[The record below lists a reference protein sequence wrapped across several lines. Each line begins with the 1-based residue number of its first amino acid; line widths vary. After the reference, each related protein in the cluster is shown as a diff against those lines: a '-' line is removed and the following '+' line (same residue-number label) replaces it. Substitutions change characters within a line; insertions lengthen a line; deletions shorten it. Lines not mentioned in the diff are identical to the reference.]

1 MGRGVFCG
9 LIALVVSAS
18 HALAADAAPA
28 AKAPPASQPPP
39 KSFAEKWDLEYG
51 GHVTSDFNYR
61 GFSVSNRRPSGTLY
75 IRPVYDGLYV
85 GLQATTLDIPFDTP
99 GVLDFYTGYR
109 RAIGPFLIDVRA
121 NYYHF
126 PNSVIPLTSISTSID
141 YWEVQVRPVW
151 AVNDHFVLIGHAAYA
166 PDFVNSGASETWI
179 SGTAV
184 VKGPVTPLPG
194 WLAYASGE
202 LGHHRFGIND
212 RGVDVPDF
220 WAWNIGAG
228 LVYKHVT
235 FDLRYYDSN
244 LSKEECFLVAGDTG
258 ATPGGAPSA
267 GNPLGLRS
275 SWCSA
280 SVVGK
285 ISFAASLNKP

>member
-9 LIALVVSAS
+9 LIAFVASAS
-18 HALAADAAPA
+18 QALAADAAPA
-28 AKAPPASQPPP
+28 AKAPPASQPP

-61 GFSVSNRRPSGTLY
+61 GFSVSNRRPSGTLFV
-75 IRPVYDGLYV
+75 RPVYDGLYV

-109 RAIGPFLIDVRA
+109 RAIGPFQIDVRA

-141 YWEVQVRPVW
+141 YWEVQARPVW
-151 AVNDHFVLIGHAAYA
+151 AVNEHFVLIGHAAYA

-228 LVYKHVT
+228 LVYRHVT

-244 LSKEECFLVAGDTG
+244 LSKEECFIVAGDTG
-258 ATPGGAPSA
+258 AVPGGAPSA

-275 SWCSA
+275 NWCSA